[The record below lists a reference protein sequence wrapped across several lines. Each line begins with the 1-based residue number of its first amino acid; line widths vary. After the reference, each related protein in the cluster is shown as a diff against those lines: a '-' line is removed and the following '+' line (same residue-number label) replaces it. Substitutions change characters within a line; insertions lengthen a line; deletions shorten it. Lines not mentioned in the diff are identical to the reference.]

1 MELLYSCV
9 VVAMGFAFIC
19 LIEYFDKCITKFIK
33 RRRNK

>member
-9 VVAMGFAFIC
+9 VVAAGFTFIC
-19 LIEYFDKCITKFIK
+19 FIEYFDMCITKFIK